1 MKATKYFV
9 LLQTSAVI
17 TQENNV
23 MAQSEE
29 LTGITEHVTLQ
40 MTCCIN

>member
-9 LLQTSAVI
+9 LLQISAVI

-23 MAQSEE
+23 MALSEE

-40 MTCCIN
+40 MTGCIN

>member
-1 MKATKYFV
+1 MKVTKYFV
-9 LLQTSAVI
+9 LLQTSVVI

-23 MAQSEE
+23 MVHSEE
-29 LTGITEHVTLQ
+29 LTGITEHLTLQ

>member
-9 LLQTSAVI
+9 LLKTSAVI

-23 MAQSEE
+23 MVHSEE
-29 LTGITEHVTLQ
+29 LIGITEHLTLQ

>member
-1 MKATKYFV
+1 MKVTKYFV

-17 TQENNV
+17 TEKNNV
-23 MAQSEE
+23 MLHSEE
-29 LTGITEHVTLQ
+29 LTGITEHMTLH